1 MAFSKIKAEFSPN
14 LYIFFSASLQVQELC
29 YRRSWKQQLAQ
40 AKVEL
45 REKRF
50 RWNKKCTL
58 WIQTVFY
65 DFLLEI
71 SLFLMFKSTLK
82 ALTANSTRTITRA
95 ISFGTINYF
104 SLFGE
109 QNGSQLCW
117 ADLIQRLEKGEVQSL
132 EGWNADPSLLQA
144 CRGGLISS
152 GQHT

>member
-1 MAFSKIKAEFSPN
+1 MAFTKIKAEFSPN
-14 LYIFFSASLQVQELC
+14 LYVFFSAGLQVQELC
-29 YRRSWKQQLAQ
+29 YRCSWKQQLAQ

-45 REKRF
+45 RGMFQMQHEARSVDSDSVL
-50 RWNKKCTL
+50 C
-58 WIQTVFY
+58 
-65 DFLLEI
+65 FLLEI

-82 ALTANSTRTITRA
+82 ALTANSIRTISRA

-117 ADLIQRLEKGEVQSL
+117 ADLIQRLEKGELQSL

-144 CRGGLISS
+144 CRGLLLS